1 MMNCWGPHRLQVCA
15 CKHIFA
21 MQHLQASGS
30 PEHLLMRH
38 ACHCIAQGTYATLPG
53 PVMHD
58 HDMQLMILFFLHKA
72 EEAFR

>member
-1 MMNCWGPHRLQVCA
+1 
-15 CKHIFA
+15 